1 MELKSKDFFDVA
13 QNPADQVYYKSTKIV
28 KAGRETY
35 EKRPR
40 RLSGDV
46 SFSGG
51 MRFVEFAGDVQQRL
65 QVEVTRYRAKHR
77 RYLEHGSIGLLA
89 GAQRHPRGRGR
100 HSCAANWLSPM
111 SAKCWLKHCRCI
123 WRGHLQGQA
132 HQRKY

>member
-77 RYLEHGSIGLLA
+77 RYLEPGSLSSAYWREHSDSHEAEEGIAVLRIG
-89 GAQRHPRGRGR
+89 
-100 HSCAANWLSPM
+100 
-111 SAKCWLKHCRCI
+111 
-123 WRGHLQGQA
+123 
-132 HQRKY
+132 